1 VGFSRLGS
9 NSIAYEALPYAWGD
23 PEVTTTIHV
32 NGQSLRVT
40 IGLEAFLLRCR
51 ATYRPLTPI
60 RIDAICMYLDQPR
73 MRVEPLFSEGF
84 RFCAFS
90 VSSLESPKWLTTL
103 PLLLPFIHISL
114 FGLLRAGSGSSIIR
128 SPVVIL
134 SRSPDETW
142 GNAV

>member
-40 IGLEAFLLRCR
+40 IGLEAFLLRR
-51 ATYRPLTPI
+51 QATHRPLMPI
-60 RIDAICMYLDQPR
+60 RIDAICVYLDRPR
-73 MRVEPLFSEGF
+73 MRVVPLFSEGLGF
-84 RFCAFS
+84 REPEMA
-90 VSSLESPKWLTTL
+90 LTTL

-114 FGLLRAGSGSSIIR
+114 FGLLRAGSGSSTIR

-142 GNAV
+142 GNVV